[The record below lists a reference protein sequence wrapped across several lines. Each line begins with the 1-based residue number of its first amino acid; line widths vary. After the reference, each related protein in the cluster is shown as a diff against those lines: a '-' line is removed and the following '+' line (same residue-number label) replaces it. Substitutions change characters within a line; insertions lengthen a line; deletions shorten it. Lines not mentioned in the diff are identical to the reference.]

1 MGVRERDMSFSALKQ
16 KIILSP
22 AVAQRRNRL
31 ARRIGRKKWEE
42 VMHVRQKSLLP
53 ILGAIVG
60 IGLLANIAA
69 SAQTLPVQGKIVSA
83 GIVFTSPFSSLT
95 KQIYTTPKSGHFIL
109 TMFCGSSGGVLFV
122 GSIHNIDEIIAEIPT
137 SACVSF
143 YPGFP
148 LPQNK
153 NLVCETES
161 GPNPFC
167 SIIGVIE

>member
-1 MGVRERDMSFSALKQ
+1 MR
-16 KIILSP
+16 
-22 AVAQRRNRL
+22 
-31 ARRIGRKKWEE
+31 
-42 VMHVRQKSLLP
+42 VRQKGLLP

-69 SAQTLPVQGKIVSA
+69 SAQMVPVQGKIVSA
-83 GIVFTSPFSSLT
+83 GVVFYPSFV

-109 TMFCGSSGGVLFV
+109 TMFCGSSGGTLFV
-122 GSIHNIDEIIAEIPT
+122 GSIQNIDEIIAEIPT

-153 NLVCETES
+153 NLVCETQP
-161 GPNPFC
+161 GPNSFC